1 MQIISLV
8 PMVSNLIARHGL
20 PECLCAVSEH
30 CLNGKS
36 IDGVRILPK
45 VDAPAKVD
53 APVADSNSHRFQLGA
68 DCLGVDMSYL
78 ASLNPTCIFT
88 TVRSE
93 DPAVFVPWAEEYLR
107 VRFDMSV
114 RIYHVELETLTDL
127 YDTIETVGT
136 VAGFAAEARS
146 LVLKIQGQL
155 MQWGHLFYDRCKGK
169 TCLALTDVKP
179 FCVAPRWI
187 TDIIELLGARVARDS
202 QNHYFSG
209 QIEWCDISAV
219 RPDVLIFIP
228 QGKNLME
235 SVQLLPTLQ
244 ALPAW
249 EELPAVKR
257 GEVGFCDGGI
267 LVEHGAL
274 LRGAAIIVSIIARLE
289 SGYITPRNSY
299 HKLRYVELHR
309 HKFL

>member
-1 MQIISLV
+1 MQIVSLV
-8 PMVSNLIARHGL
+8 PMVSNLIARYGSL
-20 PECLCAVSEH
+20 ERLCAVSEH
-30 CLNGKS
+30 CFGGKS
-36 IDGVRILPK
+36 IDGVSVLSK
-45 VDAPAKVD
+45 VDS
-53 APVADSNSHRFQLGA
+53 PVADSNSHRFQVGA
-68 DCLGVDMSYL
+68 DCLGVDMQHL

-88 TVRSE
+88 TVRNE

-127 YDTIETVGT
+127 YDTIETVGA

-146 LVLKIQGQL
+146 FVVKIQGQL

-169 TCLALTDVKP
+169 TCLALTDVEP
-179 FCVAPRWI
+179 FCVAPRWV
-187 TDIIELLGARVARDS
+187 TDIIELLGARVVRDS

-209 QIEWCDISAV
+209 QIEWSDISAL
-219 RPDVLIFIP
+219 RPDVMIFIP
-228 QGKNLME
+228 RDKNLME
-235 SVQLLPTLQ
+235 SVRLLPTLQ
-244 ALPAW
+244 TLPDW
-249 EELPAVKR
+249 EQLPAVKR

-274 LRGAAIIVSIIARLE
+274 LRSAAIIVSIIARLE